1 MSSISVMTIDKSSSS
16 SNRNLKKEKNIVEGL
31 VIAAVSMWLFVGMI
45 IGIATSP
52 DAATHQRG
60 ITAVGVIGDLCGL
73 AYYAAPLSTMRV
85 IIKTKDS
92 SSLHMPTLCANLGN
106 ALMWIIYG
114 IAGIQDPL
122 VWVPNLLGGLLTCS
136 QIALCILYRNP
147 EKNENPDVHDDDNYN
162 PIITVIAE
170 KNEIIIPVIK
180 AETHKVFN
188 DKISIKETELEDD
201 LI

>member
-1 MSSISVMTIDKSSSS
+1 MTIDKNS

-45 IGIATSP
+45 IGLATSP
-52 DAATHQRG
+52 DAATYQRG
-60 ITAVGVIGDLCGL
+60 ITAIGVIGDLCGL

-92 SSLHMPTLCANLGN
+92 SSLHIPSLFANLGN

-114 IAGIQDPL
+114 IAGINDPL

-136 QIALCILYRNP
+136 QITLCILYRNN
-147 EKNENPDVHDDDNYN
+147 KNENLDPISNDDNYN

-170 KNEIIIPVIK
+170 KNEIVIPVIK

-188 DKISIKETELEDD
+188 DHQTVIKETELEDD

>member
-1 MSSISVMTIDKSSSS
+1 MSSISVMTIDKNSN

-45 IGIATSP
+45 IGLATSP
-52 DAATHQRG
+52 DAATYQRG

-92 SSLHMPTLCANLGN
+92 SSLHIPTLCANLGN

-114 IAGIQDPL
+114 IAGIHDPL

-136 QIALCILYRNP
+136 QITLCILYRNK
-147 EKNENPDVHDDDNYN
+147 KNESPEVISNNDDNYN
-162 PIITVIAE
+162 PIIT
-170 KNEIIIPVIK
+170 IIT
-180 AETHKVFN
+180 ETHKVFN
-188 DKISIKETELEDD
+188 DKILIKETELEDE

>member
-1 MSSISVMTIDKSSSS
+1 MSSISVMTIDKSS

-136 QIALCILYRNP
+136 QISLCILFRNP
-147 EKNENPDVHDDDNYN
+147 EKNKNPDIHDDDNYN
-162 PIITVIAE
+162 PIITIIAE

-188 DKISIKETELEDD
+188 DKILIKETELEDD

>member
-1 MSSISVMTIDKSSSS
+1 MSSISVMTIDKNTS

-45 IGIATSP
+45 IGLATSP
-52 DAATHQRG
+52 DAATHARG
-60 ITAVGVIGDLCGL
+60 VTAVGVIGDLCGL

-92 SSLHMPTLCANLGN
+92 SSLHIPSLIANLGN

-136 QIALCILYRNP
+136 QIALCILYRNK
-147 EKNENPDVHDDDNYN
+147 KNENPDINGNNDDNYN
-162 PIITVIAE
+162 PIITIITE

-188 DKISIKETELEDD
+188 DKILIKETELEDE

>member
-1 MSSISVMTIDKSSSS
+1 MTIDKSS

-136 QIALCILYRNP
+136 QISLCILYRNP
-147 EKNENPDVHDDDNYN
+147 EKNKNPDVHDDDNYN

-188 DKISIKETELEDD
+188 DKILIKETELEDD